1 MAATE
6 IIPFNRESP
15 SPEVI
20 DRLAEHILIGGV
32 AIVPTDTVY
41 GLVGDATADIAAEA
55 IFKLKNRPSSQALPV
70 FVDRPGSLYRWNI
83 RLQPKYMCLTE
94 KFWPG
99 PLTLVVPVWP
109 GFSLHVGGNGRSVGV
124 RKTGEPIVQALMSK
138 ARRYLLATSANPS
151 GTEPQDFDIAR
162 WLEESPDGRILWC
175 KPENYTPGV
184 VSSVIDLTGK
194 APVLVRAGAI
204 PVETCKNILPDL
216 QLQR

>member
-6 IIPFNRESP
+6 IIPFDRESP

-20 DRLAEHILIGGV
+20 DRVAEHILIGGL

-41 GLVGDATADIAAEA
+41 GLVGDATADVAAEA

-70 FVDRPGSLYRWNI
+70 FVDRPGGLYRWNI
-83 RLQPKYMCLTE
+83 RLQPKYMPLTE

-109 GFSLHVGGNGRSVGV
+109 GFYLRVGGDGRSVGV
-124 RKTGEPIVQALMSK
+124 RETGEPIVRALMRKSN
-138 ARRYLLATSANPS
+138 RYLLATSANPS

-162 WLEESPDGRILWC
+162 WLEESSNGRILWC
-175 KPENYTPGV
+175 KPESYAPGA

-194 APVLVRAGAI
+194 APVLLRAGAI
-204 PVETCKNILPDL
+204 PGETCKKVLPDL
-216 QLQR
+216 QFQR